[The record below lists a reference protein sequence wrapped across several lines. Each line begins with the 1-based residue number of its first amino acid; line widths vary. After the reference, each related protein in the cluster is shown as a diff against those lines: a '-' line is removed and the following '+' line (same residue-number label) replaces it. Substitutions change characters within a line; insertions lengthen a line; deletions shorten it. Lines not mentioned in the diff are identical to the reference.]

1 MRLALYQ
8 PDIPQNAGTLLRLG
22 ACLGVAVD
30 LIEPCGF
37 IFDDQRLRRSAMDY
51 LAHAEI
57 VRHSSW
63 REFEAGLGTARL
75 VLLSAHA
82 PTAYTEFSF
91 RDSDVLLVGQES
103 AGVPDEVRARADAAL
118 RIPLR
123 PGLRS
128 INVALAAAM
137 VIGEAMRQTE
147 QFPETKP

>member
-8 PDIPQNAGTLLRLG
+8 PDIAQNAGTLLRLG

-30 LIEPCGF
+30 IIEPCGF

-57 VRHSSW
+57 ARHSSW
-63 REFEAGLGTARL
+63 REFLPRLAGARL

-82 PTAYTEFSF
+82 PTAYTDFLF
-91 RDSDVLLVGQES
+91 QRSDVLLVGQES
-103 AGVPDEVRARADAAL
+103 AGVPEEVRARADAAL
-118 RIPLR
+118 CIPLR

-137 VIGEAMRQTE
+137 VIGEAMRKTD
-147 QFPETKP
+147 QFPGPMP